1 MASRRNVQYSRL
13 STFDND
19 DYDGRS
25 EQIDRRFDYSPKS
38 FDKVPW
44 KSIAL
49 ALFLLMLGCLLIL
62 LAFFIFTGHMEGEFS
77 QAYGLL
83 GLGILTFLPGTSK
96 SLQSVYL
103 LIVLSNCDMSFRFHI
118 LRNNSCDFFRV
129 FLIVI
134 VRMAWFKR
142 LVLYFLIRLNSS
154 NSFGEWSSN
163 YGL

>member
-96 SLQSVYL
+96 SLQSLYL

-118 LRNNSCDFFRV
+118 LRNNSCDL
-129 FLIVI
+129 FLH
-134 VRMAWFKR
+134 FP
-142 LVLYFLIRLNSS
+142 YFNCWD
-154 NSFGEWSSN
+154 GMV
-163 YGL
+163 